1 MGITLREIGRR
12 LKEVRNYFNLTQ
24 SQIAD
29 ELGLTQNNVSRLETG
44 RELGSE
50 KLILFLAYYSKY
62 INIDA
67 IFDERFDMFSD
78 ETVKFSKHLHLDTI
92 VAEKI
97 RMMDKARKAFNQQMD
112 VEIENLIVIAEK
124 QIK

>member
-1 MGITLREIGRR
+1 
-12 LKEVRNYFNLTQ
+12 
-24 SQIAD
+24 
-29 ELGLTQNNVSRLETG
+29 VSRLETG

-67 IFDERFDMFSD
+67 IFDERFDMFTD

-124 QIK
+124 QII